1 MRRWRLTALG
11 TLLLFVSSLFAPF
24 LAWADESPQ
33 MTLSLAQA
41 VQLAWQNSPDI
52 RAAQAE
58 VDKWWEQRKDAAD
71 VVERMSYI
79 PAAGPNVVPFADQA
93 WVGLLMADA
102 QWQMAK
108 KDLEDKKQYLAM
120 QVAQAY
126 YDVLAAQA
134 EYNRQQQQ
142 LRLAERDLTVARAGY
157 WAGTATLFDLSP
169 KEAQVEGSRKAAA
182 AAKEALDKAYVALNR
197 LVGLPSDAR
206 PVLTDQPPRENLV
219 VYSLDA
225 EVARAIDSS
234 AAIFKA
240 KKAVDIARWQVDY
253 PYATGKYL
261 KYDIATADLTVSEQN
276 LYAAQD
282 QLKEK
287 VLTTYR
293 DIRRLEE
300 EIQAQEAQVRAKE
313 EAAKLARIRYEAGV
327 AIRLEVDKA
336 ETDLANAR
344 AQLETLYCQ
353 HAKALAGWNY
363 LTGRPVVNGT

>member
-11 TLLLFVSSLFAPF
+11 TLLLFVASLFAPF
-24 LAWADESPQ
+24 PSWADESPR

-41 VQLAWQNSPDI
+41 VQLAWQNSPDV

-58 VDKWWEQRKDAAD
+58 VDKAWEQRKDAAD
-71 VVERMSYI
+71 VVEKMSYI
-79 PAAGPNVVPFADQA
+79 PATGPNVVPYADQA

-102 QWQMAK
+102 NWQIAK

-134 EYNRQQQQ
+134 EYDRQQQQ
-142 LRLAERDLTVARAGY
+142 LRLAEQDLTVARAGY

-169 KEAQVEGSRKAAA
+169 KEAQVEGSRKAVA
-182 AAKEALDKAYVALNR
+182 AAKEALDKAYVVLNR

-234 AAIFKA
+234 AALFKA

-261 KYDIATADLTVSEQN
+261 KYNIATADLTVSEQN
-276 LYAAQD
+276 LQSAQD
-282 QLKEK
+282 QLKER

-293 DIRRLEE
+293 DIRALEE
-300 EIQAQEAQVRAKE
+300 QIQRMEAQVK
-313 EAAKLARIRYEAGV
+313 AAEDQVKKARLFYEVGMATKLD
-327 AIRLEVDKA
+327 LEKA
-336 ETDLANAR
+336 ETALVDAR
-344 AQLETLYCQ
+344 AQLENLYCQ
-353 HAKALAGWNY
+353 HASALAGWNY
-363 LTGRPVVNGT
+363 LTGRPVVS